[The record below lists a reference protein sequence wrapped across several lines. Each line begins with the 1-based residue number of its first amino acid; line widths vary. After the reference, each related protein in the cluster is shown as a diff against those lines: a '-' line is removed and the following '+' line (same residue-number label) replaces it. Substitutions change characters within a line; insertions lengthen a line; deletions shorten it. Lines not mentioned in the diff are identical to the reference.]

1 MKEGISD
8 VFLFAC
14 RNAHSLPFLNTEEN
28 MQLRASF
35 LAYSSRPAPGS
46 NVTPNPCFCIQSRFY
61 INDCSGCLKFPFPAC
76 FNILSFCLLL
86 RLNCIVHPH
95 ITFFPFNILP
105 ETVLPE
111 PSGT

>member
-61 INDCSGCLKFPFPAC
+61 IM
-76 FNILSFCLLL
+76 
-86 RLNCIVHPH
+86 IVQA
-95 ITFFPFNILP
+95 
-105 ETVLPE
+105 V
-111 PSGT
+111 